1 MEAPSNVKGVRKEEK
16 GTPTPVCAKNYDII
30 LGGSI
35 FITLLAMPSSAP
47 FKSTTSY
54 GILLS
59 KRLGIRGPKFGRANR
74 EKKRK
79 QCSRRVLKNK
89 SPVDLEKFSS
99 LMLKVW
105 SRHVVSSN

>member
-1 MEAPSNVKGVRKEEK
+1 MEAPSNVKKKR
-16 GTPTPVCAKNYDII
+16 TPTPVCAKNYDII

-74 EKKRK
+74 EKKAETM
-79 QCSRRVLKNK
+79 
-89 SPVDLEKFSS
+89 LEEGSEK
-99 LMLKVW
+99 
-105 SRHVVSSN
+105 

>member
-16 GTPTPVCAKNYDII
+16 WTPTPVCAKNYDII

-74 EKKRK
+74 EKKAETM
-79 QCSRRVLKNK
+79 
-89 SPVDLEKFSS
+89 LEEGSEK
-99 LMLKVW
+99 
-105 SRHVVSSN
+105 

>member
-1 MEAPSNVKGVRKEEK
+1 MLWRLHQTLRGKKRGKREAHPHLR
-16 GTPTPVCAKNYDII
+16 KNYDII

-59 KRLGIRGPKFGRANR
+59 KRLGIRGPKFGRANT
-74 EKKRK
+74 KKSGNNARGG
-79 QCSRRVLKNK
+79 
-89 SPVDLEKFSS
+89 F
-99 LMLKVW
+99 
-105 SRHVVSSN
+105 